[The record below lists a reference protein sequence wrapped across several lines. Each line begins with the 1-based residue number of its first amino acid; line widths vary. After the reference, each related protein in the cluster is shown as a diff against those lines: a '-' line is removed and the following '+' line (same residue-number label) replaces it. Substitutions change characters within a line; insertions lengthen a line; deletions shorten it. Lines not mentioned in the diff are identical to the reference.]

1 MRSCERADKVLV
13 ALVAEEPLDPD
24 LSRHARDCA
33 DCTAVI
39 AQARRFESRLPA
51 AVDELITDAMPPDTL
66 HAARLGM
73 PSTRTSALPRVV
85 LSGLTAAVVVLF
97 AIVGVAATGA
107 GVVSALT
114 SQLAPAEDP
123 EVVQREFT
131 TCYIR
136 EAVVSSPGGNGQA
149 PTVIVELCL
158 ADASQALDVADYGI
172 VVQLNREATAATACL
187 QTRGWEVD
195 PVLEP
200 RGRFL
205 IPPMSAPT
213 GSEQQRYVRD
223 VETCT
228 AEQR

>member
-1 MRSCERADKVLV
+1 MRSCDRADKVLR

-39 AQARRFESRLPA
+39 AQARRFERGLHA

-73 PSTRTSALPRVV
+73 PSTRTSAFPRVV
-85 LSGLTAAVVVLF
+85 LSGLSAAVVVLF

-107 GVVSALT
+107 GVVGALT
-114 SQLAPAEDP
+114 SQLAPAADP
-123 EVVQREFT
+123 DVVQREFT

-149 PTVIVELCL
+149 PMVIVERCL
-158 ADASQALDVADYGI
+158 ADASQALDVVGSGI
-172 VVQLNREATAATACL
+172 VVRLNREATAVSVCL
-187 QTRGWEVD
+187 QTRGWEVE

-205 IPPMSAPT
+205 IPPVSSP
-213 GSEQQRYVRD
+213 GGEQQRYVHD
-223 VETCT
+223 VEAC
-228 AEQR
+228 AEEER